1 VGRAEDEDPM
11 SGGMRSLRERR
22 LSAPLLKGEKW
33 RTPSCFYS
41 AFKKTG
47 VIPLRE
53 MLATRRF
60 AVYRDQGSEIALAA
74 FGADSAIEFLS
85 AATIT
90 R

>member
-1 VGRAEDEDPM
+1 MFRRREKPSGIDGWAGHFSKAEVAHP
-11 SGGMRSLRERR
+11 
-22 LSAPLLKGEKW
+22 
-33 RTPSCFYS
+33 PSCFCS
-41 AFKKTG
+41 AFKRTG
-47 VIPLRE
+47 AIPLRE